1 MLKTTEDNVRS
12 LAELRSWYLSS
23 LRPKLARAADG
34 GTVEP
39 GAVAALDRQVRELL
53 DLSRNASRKAAA

>member
-1 MLKTTEDNVRS
+1 MAEAPTKNLT
-12 LAELRSWYLSS
+12 ELRSWYLGS

-34 GTVEP
+34 GTVAP

-53 DLSRNASRKAAA
+53 DLSRAPRKAA

>member
-1 MLKTTEDNVRS
+1 MLKTTEENGRS
-12 LAELRSWYLSS
+12 LAELRSWYLGS

-39 GAVAALDRQVRELL
+39 SAVAALDRQVRELL
-53 DLSRNASRKAAA
+53 DLSRASRKAAA